1 MKTSL
6 LLSYLA
12 ILSGS
17 ALAANVK
24 QPDAC
29 IVAGTNQ
36 LLITGLYCGAG
47 ESVTFAGSAT
57 ATTNEQCFTQSGN
70 PVQGVPKKL
79 TGTVDI
85 PPTTISPEDT
95 GCVPICILS
104 EEAVPSLQCTG
115 TQEARI
121 LGLSFADVTIAG
133 SNLPKPITFRSVTK
147 VCGAADLAKCSLT

>member
-1 MKTSL
+1 MKISL

-29 IVAGTNQ
+29 IVANTNQ

-47 ESVTFAGSAT
+47 ESATFSGSAT
-57 ATTNEQCFTQSGN
+57 VVTNEQCFTKSGN
-70 PVQGVPKKL
+70 PIQGVPKKI
-79 TGTVDI
+79 TSTVDI
-85 PPTTISPEDT
+85 PPTTIEPVDT
-95 GCVPICILS
+95 GCVQMCIFS
-104 EEAVPSLQCTG
+104 EEAVPSLECTG

-121 LGLSFADVTIAG
+121 VGLSFADVTITG
-133 SNLPKPITFRSVTK
+133 SNLPKAVTFRSVTR
-147 VCGAADLAKCSLT
+147 VCGDADFAKCPLP